1 MFVKTVM
8 IAQTNSSYWS
18 ISSQLTRSTNT
29 PSNLRYITWVFMQF
43 FQVAKDYIQD
53 MLLLSLV
60 FFSLCS
66 CSSQCDSYVCQRDM
80 EHRPNKHR

>member
-53 MLLLSLV
+53 MFLLSLV
-60 FFSLCS
+60 FFLTVQLFQSMWQLCMS
-66 CSSQCDSYVCQRDM
+66 TW
-80 EHRPNKHR
+80 HGA